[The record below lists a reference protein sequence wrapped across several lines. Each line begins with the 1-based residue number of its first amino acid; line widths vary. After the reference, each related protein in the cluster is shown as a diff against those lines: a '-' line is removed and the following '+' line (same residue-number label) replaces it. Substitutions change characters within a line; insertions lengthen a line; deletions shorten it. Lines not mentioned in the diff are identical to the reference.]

1 MSLTPSPP
9 SDLAQLRRLVVQANA
24 AAHEGA
30 PTQASTMTSDLSIDE
45 ELVLH
50 SIGHEPIELVTGTSV
65 FAVPYSV
72 WRWGQGEIEAA
83 SGAYLGAFA
92 AASKR
97 LHTQCA
103 ESGGHGV
110 VGVDLQIEVERT
122 HVTVTM
128 AGTAIRPV
136 GSKPVPAGNAFVSD
150 LSARD
155 FALLTRAGWNVV
167 GLCAGAS
174 FVYAPRRA
182 LGQAMKQSAQNVEL
196 TNYTEAMYAARESAM
211 ERMQSSALAL
221 KATGVVGVSITEG
234 PLPFAGHAIGF
245 CAWGTA
251 VAVGHDGH
259 LRIAPSMVVPLDDPV
274 PLFDAASLK
283 GR

>member
-1 MSLTPSPP
+1 MSLTPSP
-9 SDLAQLRRLVVQANA
+9 SGDLAQLRRLMVEANA
-24 AAHEGA
+24 AAHKS
-30 PTQASTMTSDLSIDE
+30 PTAHTPTMTSDLSIDE

-65 FAVPYSV
+65 YAVPYSV
-72 WRWGQGEIEAA
+72 WRWGQGEIDAA

-97 LHTQCA
+97 LHAQCA
-103 ESGGHGV
+103 EVGGHGV
-110 VGVDLQIEVERT
+110 VGVDLKIEVERT

-136 GSKPVPAGNAFVSD
+136 GSSPVTPAKAFVSD

-155 FALLTRAGWNVV
+155 FALLTRAGWSVV

-174 FVYAPRRA
+174 FVYAPRRG
-182 LGQAMKQSAQNVEL
+182 LGQAMKQTSQNVEL

-211 ERMQSSALAL
+211 ERMQSSALSIS
-221 KATGVVGVSITEG
+221 ATGVVGVSITEG

-251 VAVGHDGH
+251 VAVGDDGH
-259 LRIAPSMVVPLDDPV
+259 LRIAPSMVVSLDDPV
-274 PLFDAASLK
+274 RLFDAASLK
-283 GR
+283 GS